1 MGNSRSQKTTVRATS
16 WGQMLHHHVDKLVLV
31 ISRSMAWLDG
41 GDLSRGERI
50 DRSVSLFSLL
60 SAKNNAEMSDHG

>member
-1 MGNSRSQKTTVRATS
+1 
-16 WGQMLHHHVDKLVLV
+16 MLHHHVDKLVLV

-41 GDLSRGERI
+41 VDLSRGERI
-50 DRSVSLFSLL
+50 DRSVSLFFLL